1 MRVDWRRRPTF
12 PPEAFLSMKSLRFLK
27 SSLVAAT
34 VGAALSTQAAVMYFG
49 DVDVLNTGATY
60 SSDPTIG
67 AQLTGV
73 APGFYTVGANGFGH
87 SYPFAP
93 DVGDFPGTDQI
104 YVGSNQT
111 GAMDGY
117 ASSPRVP
124 GPQVLNLDYSPI
136 AQAGP
141 ISLTLGLM
149 LSDFQQPSFGQPYT
163 ASINGVIDLDLTIL
177 LNAVDQGGPITYFIS
192 YGVSPGLLTPDNKL
206 VLSIDQGGNGGD
218 GWAIDFATIGI
229 TAVPEPSEWTAL
241 VGLTLLAGAIARRLA
256 KHSKG

>member
-1 MRVDWRRRPTF
+1 
-12 PPEAFLSMKSLRFLK
+12 MKTPRFIK
-27 SSLVAAT
+27 SCLVAAAL
-34 VGAALSTQAAVMYFG
+34 GAALSTQAAVLYFG
-49 DVDVLNTGATY
+49 DVDVLNTGASYPT
-60 SSDPTIG
+60 DPTAG

-73 APGFYTVGANGFGH
+73 APGFYTVGSSGFGH
-87 SYPFAP
+87 SYPFTP

-111 GAMDGY
+111 GNMDGY
-117 ASSPRVP
+117 SSSPRVA
-124 GPQVLNLDYSPI
+124 GPHVLNLDYSPI

-149 LSDFQQPSFGQPYT
+149 LSDFQQPEFGQPYT

-177 LNAVDQGGPITYFIS
+177 LNAVDQGGPVTYFIS

-241 VGLTLLAGAIARRLA
+241 AGLTLLAGAAARKFA
-256 KHSKG
+256 KRPKA